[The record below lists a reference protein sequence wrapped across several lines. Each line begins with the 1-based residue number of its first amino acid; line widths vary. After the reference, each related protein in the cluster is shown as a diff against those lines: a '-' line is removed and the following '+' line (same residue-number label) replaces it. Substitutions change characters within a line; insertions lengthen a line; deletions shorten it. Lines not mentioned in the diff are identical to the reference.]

1 VRLAAGGYR
10 LGPAVLRLGM
20 IYQRAFRLEDHLMP
34 AMRSISKRTQESVS
48 FYTHEGST
56 RVCLFRIDSP
66 LSVRE
71 NHTRIGDA
79 APVTRGAAGRA
90 YFAFRDGA
98 AKAKR
103 EDLRALPFIDIGG
116 VFPELG
122 NAVTPVFGIEG
133 AFVGLLMVS
142 GPKERFT
149 PAAVTRIEQALRAA
163 AREITADLGGDP
175 RAFEQK
181 RSA

>member
-1 VRLAAGGYR
+1 
-10 LGPAVLRLGM
+10 
-20 IYQRAFRLEDHLMP
+20 
-34 AMRSISKRTQESVS
+34 
-48 FYTHEGST
+48 
-56 RVCLFRIDSP
+56 VCLFRIDSP

-71 NHTRIGDA
+71 NHNRVGDA

-103 EDLRALPFIDIGG
+103 DDLRAVPFVDVGG

-122 NAVTPVFGIEG
+122 NAVAPVFGFEG

-149 PAAVTRIEQALRAA
+149 PAAVARIAKALRTA

-175 RAFEQK
+175 RAF
-181 RSA
+181 A